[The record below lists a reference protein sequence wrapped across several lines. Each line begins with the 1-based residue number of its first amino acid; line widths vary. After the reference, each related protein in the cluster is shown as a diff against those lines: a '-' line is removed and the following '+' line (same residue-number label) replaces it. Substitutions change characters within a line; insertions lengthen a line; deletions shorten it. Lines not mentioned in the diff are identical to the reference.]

1 MRRFATRYGRPHPF
15 WIPPR
20 HGSHQ
25 VQNKRRECDPID
37 NVSPPQQHEL
47 SFPILD
53 LSHRVSWF
61 GLYRLGSE
69 CNDLTRLYAWAHPC
83 TICATRLLDK
93 EFNVWPTLGLSFSH
107 RWAFFLFSFLGPSV
121 GLFFVPS
128 VGFLFFHR
136 WAFFSSCTL
145 QRLPRIIKRKSR

>member
-1 MRRFATRYGRPHPF
+1 MAFNAQVRNTVWAMNISGPHPF

-20 HGSHQ
+20 HCSHQ
-25 VQNKRRECDPID
+25 VQNKRRECDLID

-53 LSHRVSWF
+53 LSHKVSWF

-93 EFNVWPTLGLSFSH
+93 EFDLAIGGLLVL
-107 RWAFFLFSFLGPSV
+107 ALFGPA
-121 GLFFVPS
+121 LF
-128 VGFLFFHR
+128 
-136 WAFFSSCTL
+136 
-145 QRLPRIIKRKSR
+145 